1 MMGAAPTSTGQGPS
15 GPSGLFG
22 STPTPGIGMGGGA
35 MAASPAGMSGMGG
48 MPMSAGFGGGVMT
61 PAAFPQQAP
70 QPVPQQMQQRAMSP
84 LMQQQMMRQQQ
95 MFNPIQQMM
104 MRQQQQ
110 PRFNPMQQQ
119 SSGLQAAM
127 MQMMGRQNQ
136 PVMRAPM
143 PQYGRSAQM
152 NPLAFRPNITQ
163 AQESLSRVKPSVQK
177 QEQDAQAARIAE
189 LEAQLAGFQNSNSSY
204 GGDAGGG

>member
-1 MMGAAPTSTGQGPS
+1 
-15 GPSGLFG
+15 
-22 STPTPGIGMGGGA
+22 

-61 PAAFPQQAP
+61 PAAFPQQAPQQAP

-136 PVMRAPM
+136 PVMRTQM

-152 NPLAFRPNITQ
+152 NPLAFRPDITQ
-163 AQESLSRVKPSVQK
+163 AQESLNRVQPSVYK
-177 QEQDAQAARIAE
+177 TDLDTARARIAE
-189 LEAQLAGFQNSNSSY
+189 LEAAQAAAAAQQNSY

>member
-1 MMGAAPTSTGQGPS
+1 
-15 GPSGLFG
+15 
-22 STPTPGIGMGGGA
+22 
-35 MAASPAGMSGMGG
+35 
-48 MPMSAGFGGGVMT
+48 
-61 PAAFPQQAP
+61 
-70 QPVPQQMQQRAMSP
+70 
-84 LMQQQMMRQQQ
+84 MQQQMMRQQQ

-104 MRQQQQ
+104 MRQQQ
-110 PRFNPMQQQ
+110 PMFNPMQQQ

-189 LEAQLAGFQNSNSSY
+189 LEAQLAGYQTPTNDY
-204 GGDAGGG
+204 GSGG